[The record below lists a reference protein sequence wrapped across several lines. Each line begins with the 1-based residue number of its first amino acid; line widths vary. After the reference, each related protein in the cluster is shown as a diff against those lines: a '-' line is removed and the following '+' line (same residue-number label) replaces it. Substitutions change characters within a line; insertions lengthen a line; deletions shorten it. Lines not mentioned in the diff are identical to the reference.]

1 MTDEKP
7 DDAVKPQVIDL
18 EAEDVSPVE
27 NEPKAEA
34 ETSPEPPPPR
44 LRPQHLYRWL
54 AIAVLAGA
62 LGGGFLYRGVLSS
75 YLPSDAVQAMDARI
89 GSLEAN
95 GKTTGQQLVAVSA
108 ATDALKAETGAFA
121 AAIKEASAKAG
132 AAEEQATALG
142 LRLAAIEKSIA
153 DLKSGIDALPPGGTV
168 DGGALAPLV
177 QRIEALEKDVASLKS
192 SGNAGGGETV
202 AALSQALAD
211 LKARIAAGAAFQ
223 DEYDRI
229 ARMVPAAEGLAVLA
243 THASRGLP
251 AFQSLAAELKDA
263 IPFLPKPSAEETS
276 SGDDYWDG
284 LWNTLTSVVK
294 IRDIGE
300 ADWPALAE
308 QCASLAAA
316 GDLAQAVTLIDKAE
330 GAKPA
335 ALSQWRDRA
344 AARLELEAAAEQ
356 VSQAVLRQIAALGGS
371 Q

>member
-27 NEPKAEA
+27 DEPKVEA
-34 ETSPEPPPPR
+34 ETSPELPPQPR
-44 LRPQHLYRWL
+44 PRHLYRWL
-54 AIAVLAGA
+54 AVAVLVGA

-75 YLPSDAVQAMDARI
+75 YLPSDAMQAMEARI
-89 GSLEAN
+89 GTLEAN
-95 GKTTGQQLVAVSA
+95 GKTAGQQLAAVSA
-108 ATDALKAETGAFA
+108 AADALKTETGAFA
-121 AAIKEASAKAG
+121 AAIKEASTRAG
-132 AAEEQATALG
+132 AAEEQATALN
-142 LRLAAIEKSIA
+142 LRLTAIEKSIA
-153 DLKSGIDALPPGGTV
+153 DLKSGIDALPSGGTV
-168 DGGALAPLV
+168 DGGATAALV

-211 LKARIAAGAAFQ
+211 LKARIAAGASFQ

-229 ARMVPAAEGLAVLA
+229 ARMVPAASGLAVLA

-251 AFQSLAAELKDA
+251 AAQSLAVELKDV
-263 IPFLPKPSAEETS
+263 IPSLPKPSAGETS
-276 SGDDYWDG
+276 NGDGYWNG
-284 LWNTLTSVVK
+284 FWNALTSVVK

-316 GDLAQAVTLIDKAE
+316 GDLVQAVTLIDKAE
-330 GAKPA
+330 GAKPT

-344 AARLELEAAAEQ
+344 ATRLELEAAAEQ

>member
-1 MTDEKP
+1 MTDKTP

-27 NEPKAEA
+27 DEPKVEA
-34 ETSPEPPPPR
+34 ATSPEPPPRPR
-44 LRPQHLYRWL
+44 PHLYRWL
-54 AIAVLAGA
+54 AAAVLVGA

-75 YLPSDAVQAMDARI
+75 YLPSDAMQAMEARI
-89 GSLEAN
+89 GTLETN
-95 GKTTGQQLVAVSA
+95 GKTVGQQLAAVSA
-108 ATDALKAETGAFA
+108 TADALKTETGAFT
-121 AAIKEASAKAG
+121 AAIKEASTKAG
-132 AAEEQATALG
+132 AAEEQVTALN
-142 LRLAAIEKSIA
+142 LRLTAIEKSIA
-153 DLKSGIDALPPGGTV
+153 DLKAGIDALPSGGTV
-168 DGGALAPLV
+168 DGGATAALV

-192 SGNAGGGETV
+192 SGNAGGGEAV

-211 LKARIAAGAAFQ
+211 LKARVAAGASFQ

-229 ARMVPAAEGLAVLA
+229 ARMVPAAEGLAILA

-251 AFQSLAAELKDA
+251 AAQSLAVELKDA
-263 IPFLPKPSAEETS
+263 IASLPKPSAEETS
-276 SGDDYWDG
+276 TGDGYWDG
-284 LWNTLTSVVK
+284 FWNTLTSVVK

-316 GDLAQAVTLIDKAE
+316 GDLVQAVTLIDKAE
-330 GAKPA
+330 GAKPT